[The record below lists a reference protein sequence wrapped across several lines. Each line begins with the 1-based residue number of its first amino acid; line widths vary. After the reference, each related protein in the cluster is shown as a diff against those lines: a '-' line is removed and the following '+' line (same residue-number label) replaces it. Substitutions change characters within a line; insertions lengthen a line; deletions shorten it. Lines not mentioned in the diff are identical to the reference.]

1 VYLSDLKLAHN
12 LCGFK
17 TEIFNDFFIKSML
30 KGAENLALYTNL
42 SKMSR
47 LIMTLPLLKI
57 LGHEIA
63 KSAWSLDSKR
73 VFWSACC
80 LAFFSSFRMCEILM
94 SSKKHFNEEHLTW
107 NRVSFSSSDYAT
119 IHIGL
124 PEVNKF
130 SSGHSGDLLIF
141 SKSIRKFL
149 PPFLPMEFEES

>member
-12 LCGFK
+12 LRGFK
-17 TEIFNDFFIKSML
+17 TEIFNDFFIKSIL
-30 KGAENLALYTNL
+30 KGAENLAVYTNL

-57 LGHEIA
+57 LGYEIA

-80 LAFFSSFRMCEILM
+80 LAFFGSFRMCEILM
-94 SSKKHFNEEHLTW
+94 SSKKHFNEQHLTW

-124 PEVNKF
+124 PKVNKF
-130 SSGHSGDLLIF
+130 SSGHSGDFIDIF
-141 SKSIRKFL
+141 KINPKIFA
-149 PPFLPMEFEES
+149 PIPANGI